1 MKESFLIYRSLYGP
15 IKTLSLEETGLL
27 FKAIFAYQIEGIVP
41 DLPPMINMAFQFVKD
56 QFDRDEKKYNEKCQ
70 INQRN
75 GSKGGRPKDE
85 INNPGKPNKPTVLK
99 LTQTNPINPTEPD
112 TDTDTDTDT
121 ETGSDTVSGTV
132 SGTVSENEKK
142 ALVFFE
148 VFYSC
153 YPGTKRSLMTE
164 YENFTNKNQKN
175 KYELI
180 HLLLPAIQKE
190 KNYRLKSSEVVGW
203 EPAWKNLSTWIKEK
217 CWEQEFSEVK
227 PKVHLTGKSL
237 LINELTLKNPDKW

>member
-56 QFDRDEKKYNEKCQ
+56 QFDRDEKKYNEKCER
-70 INQRN
+70 NQRN

-85 INNPGKPNKPTVLK
+85 INNPGKPKKPTVLK

-112 TDTDTDTDT
+112 TDTDTDN
-121 ETGSDTVSGTV
+121 ETGSDTVSDTV
-132 SGTVSENEKK
+132 TETVSENEKK

-153 YPGTKRSLMTE
+153 YPGTKRSPGTE
-164 YENFTNKNQKN
+164 YENFTKQNRKN
-175 KYELI
+175 KDKII
-180 HLLLPAIQKE
+180 HLLLPALEKE
-190 KNYRLKSSEVVGW
+190 KQFRIKSFELNSW
-203 EPAWKNLSTWIKEK
+203 LPAWKNLSTWIREK
-217 CWEQEFSEVK
+217 CWEQEFSELK
-227 PKVHLTGKSL
+227 PAIHLNGKSQTV
-237 LINELTLKNPDKW
+237 NEVALKTPDKW